1 MRRGTAG
8 SVMDEKDRRGA
19 APAKARSL
27 KDALSRA
34 RQIEADRLGVI
45 ADLREA
51 EVARLDLLAEE
62 LAPIFADM
70 PHNDSFFDCAVV
82 GGAQPRLWIDMLGFV
97 EMGRDKRSYRLI
109 TETRSGRQ
117 VLFESADVRAV
128 ADRVTD
134 YVAHRMIE
142 RERGA
147 HEFAPLPEPA
157 DESPPDPA
165 QSGKSDSAAPATDSA
180 KFWQIAFAFMLG
192 VSVGVVG
199 MLVWGL
205 WLTR

>member
-1 MRRGTAG
+1 
-8 SVMDEKDRRGA
+8 MDEKDRRDA

-34 RQIEADRLGVI
+34 RQIEADRQHVI

-117 VLFESADVRAV
+117 VLFEGTDVKAV

-134 YVAHRMIE
+134 YVAHRMID
-142 RERGA
+142 RERGLHDIGTLPQPVA
-147 HEFAPLPEPA
+147 EAPPEPA
-157 DESPPDPA
+157 
-165 QSGKSDSAAPATDSA
+165 QTGKSESAAPAQETA
-180 KFWQIAFAFMLG
+180 KFWQTAFAFMLG